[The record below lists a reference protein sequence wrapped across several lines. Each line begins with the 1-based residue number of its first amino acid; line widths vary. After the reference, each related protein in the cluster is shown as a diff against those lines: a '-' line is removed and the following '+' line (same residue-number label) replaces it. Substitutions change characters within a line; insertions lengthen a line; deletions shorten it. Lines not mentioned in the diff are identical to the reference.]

1 MSKKLSVAI
10 LIFEEVEVLDFAG
23 PFEVFSVTSEL
34 SDYTLLE
41 VKVVGKNTSPVI
53 AKNGLKVIPDVSY
66 SQVEQMDVL
75 VIPGGDGSKSVLMD
89 QDLMN
94 WLGKVIPK
102 TQVTFSVC
110 SGARILAKL
119 GLLDGKPF
127 ATHHEVYEDV
137 LALTQNGIAQRNMR
151 FVDLGQVMTAAGVS
165 SGVDLSLHV
174 VQKLF
179 GQLVMEKTARYIEWS
194 GIS

>member
-1 MSKKLSVAI
+1 M
-10 LIFEEVEVLDFAG
+10 IFEEVEVLDFAG

-53 AKNGLKVIPDVSY
+53 AKNGLKVIPDISY
-66 SQVEQMDVL
+66 SQVEQIDVL

-119 GLLDGKPF
+119 GLLNGKPF

-179 GQLVMEKTARYIEWS
+179 GQLVRSKRRNI
-194 GIS
+194 

>member
-10 LIFEEVEVLDFAG
+10 LIFDEVEVLDFAG

-53 AKNGLKVIPDVSY
+53 AKNGLKVIPDISY

-75 VIPGGDGSKSVLMD
+75 VIPGGDGSKSVLQD

-94 WLGKVIPK
+94 WLGEVIPK

-127 ATHHEVYEDV
+127 TTHHEVFEDV
-137 LALTQNGIAQRNMR
+137 LALTQDATPQRKYEICGFR
-151 FVDLGQVMTAAGVS
+151 TGDDCCRSIFRCGFVFTCGGKNFWTID
-165 SGVDLSLHV
+165 
-174 VQKLF
+174 
-179 GQLVMEKTARYIEWS
+179 
-194 GIS
+194 